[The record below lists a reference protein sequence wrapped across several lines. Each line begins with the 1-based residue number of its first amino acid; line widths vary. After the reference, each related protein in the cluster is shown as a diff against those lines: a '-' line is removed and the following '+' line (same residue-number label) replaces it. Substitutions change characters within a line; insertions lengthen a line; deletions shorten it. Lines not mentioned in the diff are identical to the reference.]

1 MSEDRRTRR
10 GVLAVCAVAGLAGC
24 NGLVTSGEDGTA
36 TPTPT
41 EGPTT
46 EAETTTE
53 PTATPTATPEP
64 TATEVPPGPEEGLEV
79 AATNHSVRAEDGYT
93 RVAAEVTLRNTGSYT
108 YRWLEVRIDVIY
120 TDPVGGE
127 ETRVVSG
134 YADRR
139 FDDGFASETAELSTV
154 LRARRDGRAN
164 RSTDDDD
171 FHLELALR
179 RVETVG

>member
-1 MSEDRRTRR
+1 M
-10 GVLAVCAVAGLAGC
+10 LAVFAAAGLAGC
-24 NGLVTSGEDGTA
+24 SGLVTSGEDPAGA
-36 TPTPT
+36 VDTPTDGPPT
-41 EGPTT
+41 E
-46 EAETTTE
+46 
-53 PTATPTATPEP
+53 TAQRTATPEP
-64 TATEVPPGPEEGLEV
+64 ATPTETPASIETRAPSGPEEGIEV
-79 AATNHSVRAEDGYT
+79 VGTRHRVRADDGYT
-93 RVAAEVTLRNTGSYT
+93 RVDAEVTLRNTGSYT

-134 YADRR
+134 YAERR
-139 FDDGFASETAELSTV
+139 FDDGFASGTADLATN

-164 RSTDDDD
+164 RSTNDAD